1 MDRRAFASARN
12 EVVPELEMTN
22 VLHILEF
29 LLPALY
35 AVTFA
40 LYFRHFLNP
49 ESEKSFVG
57 SSLLKGTLAIHI
69 GYLALRGF
77 GLDHFP
83 IATRAEFLSVLAVSI
98 TVIYTFVENRHK
110 DPNTGIFFLG
120 LIFLFQLASSVLM
133 VDMADYPMRTRHPI
147 YGAHVIFTVLGFAA
161 LSISAIYALMY
172 VLLSRQLKSHDLGV
186 IFRRLP
192 PLATLEN
199 MSKLATVAGVVLLGI
214 GLALG
219 HWVALEKGATIST
232 LDPIIIS
239 ADLIWL
245 AYFIGLIVAT
255 VRGLSGLRMG
265 YLSLFGYI
273 VLIGT
278 VFAIMTVS
286 GAFHSFQ

>member
-1 MDRRAFASARN
+1 
-12 EVVPELEMTN
+12 MTS
-22 VLHILEF
+22 VLDILEF

-49 ESEKSFVG
+49 DTEKNFLG
-57 SSLLKGTLAIHI
+57 SHLLKGTLFVHV
-69 GYLALRGF
+69 GYLVLRGVM
-77 GLDHFP
+77 LEHFP
-83 IATRAEFLSVLAVSI
+83 FATRAEFLSLLAVSI
-98 TVIYTFVENRHK
+98 TAIYTLVESRHK

-120 LIFLFQLASSVLM
+120 LIFLFQLASSVL
-133 VDMADYPMRTRHPI
+133 VGDMANYPDQTRHPVF
-147 YGAHVIFTVLGFAA
+147 GVHVLFTVFGFAA
-161 LSISAIYALMY
+161 LSLSALYALMY
-172 VLLSRQLKSHDLGV
+172 VLLSRQLKSRELGV

-192 PLATLEN
+192 PLVTLED
-199 MSKLATVAGVVLLGI
+199 MSKLASIAGVVLLGV

-219 HWVALEKGATIST
+219 HWVALDQGVPMYR
-232 LDPIIIS
+232 LDPIIIA

-245 AYFIGLIVAT
+245 AYFLGLIVAS

-265 YLSLFGYI
+265 YLSLFGYV

-278 VFAIMTVS
+278 VFVIMTVS

>member
-1 MDRRAFASARN
+1 
-12 EVVPELEMTN
+12 MTS
-22 VLHILEF
+22 VLDILEF

-49 ESEKSFVG
+49 DTEKKFWG
-57 SSLLKGTLAIHI
+57 SGLLKGTLGVHL
-69 GYLALRGF
+69 GYLILRGA
-77 GLDHFP
+77 LLEHFP
-83 IATRAEFLSVLAVSI
+83 FATSAEFLSMLAVSI
-98 TVIYTFVENRHK
+98 TTIYVLVETRHR

-133 VDMADYPMRTRHPI
+133 VPQAEYPAPTRQSLF
-147 YGAHVIFTVLGFAA
+147 GVHVIFTVFGFAA

-172 VLLSRQLKSHDLGV
+172 VLLSRQLKSRDLGV

-199 MSKLATVAGVVLLGI
+199 MSKLATLAGVILLGF

-219 HWVALEKGATIST
+219 HWVALEKGASLSM
-232 LDPIIIS
+232 LDPIIIA

-245 AYFIGLIVAT
+245 AYFLGLILVS
-255 VRGLSGLRMG
+255 VRGLSGLRVG

-278 VFAIMTVS
+278 VFVIISIS

>member
-1 MDRRAFASARN
+1 
-12 EVVPELEMTN
+12 MTS
-22 VLHILEF
+22 VLDILEI

-49 ESEKSFVG
+49 DSEKQFYG
-57 SSLLKGTLAIHI
+57 SSLLKATLGVHV
-69 GYLALRGF
+69 GYLLVRGVQ
-77 GLDHFP
+77 LSHFP
-83 IATRAEFLSVLAVSI
+83 FATGAEFSSMLSLSIAAIYVL
-98 TVIYTFVENRHK
+98 VETRHR

-120 LIFLFQLASSVLM
+120 PVFLFQLVSSVLM
-133 VDMADYPMRTRHPI
+133 SDVAVVPVQTRHSI
-147 YGAHVIFTVLGFAA
+147 FGLHVIFTVFGFAA

-172 VLLSRQLKSHDLGV
+172 VLLSRQLKSRDLGV

-192 PLATLEN
+192 PLSTLEN
-199 MSKLATVAGVVLLGI
+199 MSKLATVAGVILLGI

-219 HWVALEKGATIST
+219 HWVALEQGSLSQI
-232 LDPIIIS
+232 DPIIVA

-245 AYFIGLIVAT
+245 AYFLGLIVVS

-265 YLSLFGYI
+265 YLSLLGYI
-273 VLIGT
+273 VLVGT
-278 VFAIMTVS
+278 VFIIVTVS